1 MKRFDFSVILIVLL
15 AGLLFSFPVFSQNT
29 DFTKENFPTQKKE
42 LQKAIKNIK
51 KGDALL
57 DMDIKGA
64 YAQALDYY
72 LQANNFNHNNAWLNL
87 KIGICYVKSFYKN
100 LSLPFLQ
107 NAFVLDSTISNALF
121 LYLGEAYHY
130 NSSFDKAL
138 KYYKQYR
145 ATLAPQE
152 LQEESEWI
160 DKRIKECESGKI
172 LTENPNVSTITNLS
186 DKVNSMWD
194 DYCTVV
200 NGDETVLAF
209 TSRRKNTTGGK
220 INSWD
225 LMYYEDIYFTY
236 KSKTGAW
243 GFPENPGKPLNGATN
258 DATVDISPDGNIITI
273 YKNQGGQDVIC
284 ESQKT
289 DNIWSKPIKLSKQ
302 INSKRFHQPSA
313 TYSKDRKTIYFVSD
327 KKGGFGGSD
336 IYISHLNDDGS
347 WSEAKNIGNVVNTP
361 YGEDAPCLFDDSTLY
376 FSSRGH
382 NSIGGFDIFVAKI
395 RPNGEWTAPVNLGLP
410 LNSAGDDMYLILAQ
424 SGDGYFSSD
433 RQNGFGGMDIYH
445 AKFNLKVEDLLANVS
460 PVFMWGYL
468 QDGSTGEGVKADIK
482 VSNTTD
488 NKLVYKSQTDSVGQ
502 FALSLPSMKNF
513 QMNVHPVDCQTKDI
527 KIVTET
533 GTVYT
538 STYDPKNN
546 PTVPPIVI
554 SGVVTDE
561 ATGTPFQFPI
571 EIIDIKESTVAARA
585 IPDSNGAFSV
595 TLPSATSY
603 RLNMTASGCAHK
615 AITVLQ
621 PDNFTDNMIE
631 GVNVRL
637 ENIYF
642 DFDQAF
648 IRPDAIEILNRHSD
662 LFNSYPKWKVLVT
675 GHTDNMGSETYNVFL
690 SKKRAKTVADY
701 LVSRGVKRSRIKYEG
716 RGFSKPSVDNTT
728 EEGRQLNRRCEFQF
742 TR

>member
-1 MKRFDFSVILIVLL
+1 MKRFDLKVKIVTLITGLFFSIQIQ
-15 AGLLFSFPVFSQNT
+15 AQNI
-29 DFTKENFPTQKKE
+29 DFTLQNFPNQKKE
-42 LQKAIKNIK
+42 LQKAIKTIR

-57 DMDIKGA
+57 DMDIKGG

-100 LSLPFLQ
+100 LSLPFLL
-107 NAFVLDSTISNALF
+107 NAYSLDSTISNALF
-121 LYLGEAYHY
+121 LYMGEAYQY
-130 NSSFDKAL
+130 NSQFDKAI

-145 ATLAPQE
+145 ETLTPQE
-152 LQEESEWI
+152 LQDEAEWL

-172 LTENPNVSTITNLS
+172 LTQNPNVSTITNLS

-200 NGDETVLAF
+200 NGDETILAF

-220 INSWD
+220 INSYD

-236 KSKTGAW
+236 KGTNGLWSY
-243 GFPENPGKPLNGATN
+243 PENPGKPLNGPTN
-258 DATVDISPDGNIITI
+258 DATVDISADGKIITV
-273 YKNQGGQDVIC
+273 YKNMKGQDVIC

-289 DNIWSKPIKLSKQ
+289 DAGWTKPVKLSKQ
-302 INSKRFHQPSA
+302 INSKRYHQPSA

-336 IYISHLNDDGS
+336 IYVSHLNADGS
-347 WSEAKNIGNVVNTP
+347 WTEAQNIGNVVNTP
-361 YGEDAPCLFDDSTLY
+361 YAEDAPCLYDDSTLY

-382 NSIGGFDIFVAKI
+382 NSIGGFDIFATKL

-433 RQNGFGGMDIYH
+433 RQGGYGGMDIYH
-445 AKFNLKVEDLLANVS
+445 AKFNLQVEDLLANVS

-468 QDGSTGEGVKADIK
+468 QDGSTGEGVKAN
-482 VSNTTD
+482 VFVNNTKE
-488 NKLVYKSQTDSVGQ
+488 NRKIHNGQTDSIGQ
-502 FALSLPSMKNF
+502 FALSLPSMKTYD
-513 QMNVHPVDCQTKDI
+513 MVVHPIECQTKDLN
-527 KIVTET
+527 VMAQS

-538 STYDPKNN
+538 SAYHPENHT
-546 PTVPPIVI
+546 TVPPIVI
-554 SGVVTDE
+554 NGKITDE

-571 EIIDIKESTVAARA
+571 EVIDIKESTVAARA
-585 IPDSNGAFSV
+585 IPDSTGAFSV

-603 RLNMTASGCAHK
+603 RLNITASGCAHK
-615 AITVLQ
+615 AVTVIQ

-637 ENIYF
+637 ENVYF

-648 IRPDAIEILNRHSD
+648 IRPDAIEILNRHAD
-662 LFNSYPKWKVLVT
+662 LFNSYPKWKILIT

-701 LVSRGVKRSRIKYEG
+701 LVSRGVKRSRIHYEG
-716 RGFSKPSVDNTT
+716 RGFSKPSVANTT

-742 TR
+742 IR